1 MAQDTADKTEWELMA
16 QALVPDEYEEERTE
30 GIGSIYLLLGSLLSR
45 IRRAHLEGDNE
56 YLLCA
61 YSFADWCARQEDQ
74 EVWNASGVS
83 FYEGAFDRL
92 PVEQV
97 APWIRRDI
105 YEENRDLLEA
115 MRPELFAEIDRAYE
129 SRTDGHD
136 REIAEL
142 ARRTYAIVTG
152 RS

>member
-1 MAQDTADKTEWELMA
+1 MAQDKPIANTEWQLMA

-45 IRRAHLEGDNE
+45 IYQAHIEGDRD
-56 YLLCA
+56 YLLRA
-61 YSFADWCARQEDQ
+61 YSFADWCARQKNQ

-97 APWIRRDI
+97 VPWIRLEI
-105 YEENRDLLEA
+105 YEQNRDLLEA
-115 MRPELFAEIDRAYE
+115 MRPELFAEIDHAFKSRAG
-129 SRTDGHD
+129 GHD
-136 REIAEL
+136 REIVEL
-142 ARRTYAIVTG
+142 AGRTYAIVKT
-152 RS
+152 